1 MSAVT
6 VDASVWAAAADASD
20 PHCDVGRAFFAEVA
34 HRELRLVV
42 PSIALVEVGCALARR
57 SRDTLHA
64 RRLTQAMLAPD
75 FVGYVAVDGPL
86 LVRASELGTERF
98 LQGANALYV
107 AAAARTG
114 SILVSWDGEH
124 LARGDAVSPDAW
136 LEG

>member
-6 VDASVWAAAADASD
+6 VDASVWVAAADASD
-20 PHCDVGRAFFAEVA
+20 PHCDVSRAFFAEVT

-75 FVGYVAVDGPL
+75 LVNHVSVDGA
-86 LVRASELGTERF
+86 VVARAFDVGTERF
-98 LQGANALYV
+98 LRGADALYV
-107 AAAARTG
+107 AAAAGTE

-124 LARGDAVSPDAW
+124 LARGEGVSPDAW